1 MMKGINLWLLNISY
15 IALTLFSIYTSANM
29 KTPVILKLSFDN
41 YSTPHATFV
50 IDGQPVYAM
59 LDTGSSFGFHLHESQ
74 LKKIKGIKKEH
85 MYRSTDAAGKIQQNI
100 EYLADSLDMNGLEL
114 KNITITPFKKWGLV
128 ISGKGKLPESPVV
141 GIGAFKD
148 KQILLDYIS
157 NSLTIA
163 ENINDAS
170 LMKGGF
176 KEISFRMSA
185 DGIVFNVEQSGY
197 KYNLIFD
204 TGATTS
210 MIWRERLKKHEIVS
224 CLLVD
229 PEMDNKGCEAT
240 MLTIKSG
247 NGDAQP
253 FAAVIVAGDF
263 KHMGSIDGLIGNSF
277 LRGRKIL
284 IDFKNSKV
292 FISDAR
298 QKG

>member
-1 MMKGINLWLLNISY
+1 MKSITLWVLNITS
-15 IALTLFSIYTSANM
+15 ITLTFFSISTSAYMN
-29 KTPVILKLSFDN
+29 TPVTLKLSFDQ
-41 YSTPHATFV
+41 YATPHATFV

-74 LKKIKGIKKEH
+74 LKKIKGLKKERV
-85 MYRSTDAAGKIQQNI
+85 YRSTDAAGKIQQNI
-100 EYLADSLDMNGLEL
+100 EYLADTLDMNGIKL
-114 KNITITPFKKWGLV
+114 KNITITPLKKWGMV
-128 ISGKGKLPESPVV
+128 ISGKGNLPDNPVV

-157 NSLTIA
+157 HSLTIA
-163 ENINDAS
+163 ENIHDAS
-170 LMKGGF
+170 LTTGGF
-176 KEISFRMSA
+176 KEIPFQMSA
-185 DGIVFNVEQSGY
+185 DGIIFNVEQSGF
-197 KYNLIFD
+197 KYNLILD

-210 MIWRERLKKHEIVS
+210 MVWSERLKQHDVVS
-224 CLLVD
+224 CLLVN

-247 NGDAQP
+247 NGTSEP

-277 LRGRKIL
+277 LAGRKIV

-292 FISDAR
+292 LISDAR